1 MTLTTLSNS
10 SPPSTLESWKSKT
23 NLTTKYDKMVPF
35 KSLCRLLYQTNSVL
49 SYPLKHWIIFQFSS
63 FLRNWIGP
71 KVTEFLAYWVSEAL
85 LVLVEIHLR
94 PMCTNWLCMPI
105 ILILAAL
112 DCWLLCLFWL
122 EVSLAASWIAMHRQ
136 VRERFAGVWFS
147 FLDPLQTSWWLT
159 IRCRTKF
166 SIFT

>member
-1 MTLTTLSNS
+1 MTKWWLLDKLCVELSIQTLD
-10 SPPSTLESWKSKT
+10 
-23 NLTTKYDKMVPF
+23 Y
-35 KSLCRLLYQTNSVL
+35 L
-49 SYPLKHWIIFQFSS
+49 SIFF

-85 LVLVEIHLR
+85 LVFVEIHLR

-105 ILILAAL
+105 ALILAAL

-147 FLDPLQTSWWLT
+147 FLDPLQTSQWLAL
-159 IRCRTKF
+159 RCHAKF
-166 SIFT
+166 SRFTWNTNKSSFF

>member
-1 MTLTTLSNS
+1 MQAFISDKLCVELSIQTLDYLS
-10 SPPSTLESWKSKT
+10 
-23 NLTTKYDKMVPF
+23 
-35 KSLCRLLYQTNSVL
+35 
-49 SYPLKHWIIFQFSS
+49 IS
-63 FLRNWIGP
+63 FFLWNWIGP

-94 PMCTNWLCMPI
+94 PMYTNWLWMPI
-105 ILILAAL
+105 ALILAAL

-147 FLDPLQTSWWLT
+147 FLDLLMACNKMSCKILN
-159 IRCRTKF
+159 IHLKH
-166 SIFT
+166 